1 MKLKEINLMERIKT
15 FTLRSI
21 NQIEFLYFFFF
32 SQVPAEEEDKTA
44 KKEEEGKTD
53 EKKEGEKE
61 EKAENKTDKATN
73 ETVDGNGK
81 ENKTDAEIKVGTFQ
95 ENQEYL
101 VAIAEYEFL
110 PVIKF
115 PLNIYIMVNVDH
127 QH

>member
-21 NQIEFLYFFFF
+21 NQIEFLYFFIF

-101 VAIAEYEFL
+101 VATAEYEFL
-110 PVIKF
+110 TVIKF
-115 PLNIYIMVNVDH
+115 PLNIYIMVSVDH